1 MEYYFIKEEIWLDV
15 VGIHMVVSWPAHH
28 YSDRQSVI
36 AALVTLGL
44 LRNICRVK
52 QHRLDHGWSIDLVI
66 LQSKKYHARPHLP
79 TFIKKKDTTSSLVS
93 QSNPFSLWSWSPQI
107 LFIFDQQ
114 GQLWAELPHHQ
125 NLWQMPTNLS
135 NCHNFWLPNAQCP
148 ALILFEKSFPNHE
161 KLYQCSGSHDYLV

>member
-1 MEYYFIKEEIWLDV
+1 
-15 VGIHMVVSWPAHH
+15 MVVNCRRVITLIVNMSLQH
-28 YSDRQSVI
+28 QSRWVFWETFVVSSNI
-36 AALVTLGL
+36 VPIMADL
-44 LRNICRVK
+44 LILWCCRK
-52 QHRLDHGWSIDLVI
+52 CHI
-66 LQSKKYHARPHLP
+66 RPHLP
-79 TFIKKKDTTSSLVS
+79 TSTKKKDTTSSFVS
-93 QSNPFSLWSWSPQI
+93 QSNPFS